1 MNKSCIILYFFV
13 LTIPIFLG
21 VVAWQST
28 RYAALERNVRLL
40 EAAQEDWVEG
50 NRRLIAS
57 IAVLSSSARIGQ
69 VAARDLRLTPIRPE
83 NVLQVRIE
91 PQSYSEVDRQ

>member
-1 MNKSCIILYFFV
+1 MRKRQALFYFFV
-13 LTIPIFLG
+13 FSIPVFMGL
-21 VVAWQST
+21 VAWQSN
-28 RYAALERNVRLL
+28 RYAKLDREIRRL
-40 EAAQEDWVEG
+40 EAAQENWLEG

-69 VAARDLRLTPIRPE
+69 VALHDLRLVEMPPE

-91 PQSYSEVDRQ
+91 SSEVMGGP